1 MATEKI
7 PFSDWTSPGMVLC
20 IDDDQT
26 TLEVMKSIL
35 ETNRYSV
42 QTSSDWCSTLAIL
55 KQNSID
61 VVIVDYEMPSMS
73 GYETALRIRTICPE
87 APIILHSDSLVP
99 DLASKR
105 IDACIPKGTDP
116 AVMVAAISGL
126 IMKGR
131 TRHAGSVVCMK
142 EKMNARG
149 QKIEQPIALPVVA

>member
-1 MATEKI
+1 
-7 PFSDWTSPGMVLC
+7 MVLC

-26 TLEVMKSIL
+26 TLAVMKSIL
-35 ETNRYSV
+35 ETNGYSV

-61 VVIVDYEMPSMS
+61 AVIVDYEMPGMS
-73 GYETALRIRTICPE
+73 GYEAALRIRNICPE

-116 AVMVAAISGL
+116 AAMVAAVSGL
-126 IMKGR
+126 MMKGH
-131 TRHAGSVVCMK
+131 TRQTGNVVCME
-142 EKMNARG
+142 EKVNAQG
-149 QKIEQPIALPVVA
+149 QEIEQPIALAIVA